1 MYYYASIEFAVNITR
16 NHQGKP
22 GAGLTWGEYPNAE
35 SCDITA
41 APGVASV
48 VTNRNTCSYINRHP
62 REKLGSLPEIA
73 EEKCPSFGR
82 SYLFVRKTNTSRC
95 QTRSKGVDNDS
106 SLFYFLLT
114 RSIRNTFARE
124 IFIRQKKNN
133 NNKNTDYLCL
143 SKYLTRFTIN

>member
-82 SYLFVRKTNTSRC
+82 SYLFVRNINTSRC
-95 QTRSKGVDNDS
+95 QTRSKGVDNDLRYSIFSWLVPFVTHSHEKS
-106 SLFYFLLT
+106 SFDKKKIIIIKTPTTCVLA
-114 RSIRNTFARE
+114 NT
-124 IFIRQKKNN
+124 
-133 NNKNTDYLCL
+133 
-143 SKYLTRFTIN
+143 